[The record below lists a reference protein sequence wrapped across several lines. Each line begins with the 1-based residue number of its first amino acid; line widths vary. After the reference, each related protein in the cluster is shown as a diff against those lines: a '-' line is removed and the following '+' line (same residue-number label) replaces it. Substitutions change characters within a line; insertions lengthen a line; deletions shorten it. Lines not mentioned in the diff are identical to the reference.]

1 MPHYVKTTS
10 LVLCHTSDASTAVG
24 DVCLPT
30 KKGPDTLTS
39 EFIFVALAERKQTGT
54 DPLTR
59 INKTTSLVLRH
70 TSTVVDDVS
79 LSTKTVPETLTSENY
94 LSHSLK
100 GNRHRVIYTHHNI
113 NTTSLVRRHTSDA
126 LTPIRDVCL
135 SSKKGREPL
144 TSENSFSYSLRSSSN
159 SSGERFRQ
167 LR

>member
-59 INKTTSLVLRH
+59 IMTIKLRH
-70 TSTVVDDVS
+70 WFYVT
-79 LSTKTVPETLTSENY
+79 
-94 LSHSLK
+94 
-100 GNRHRVIYTHHNI
+100 
-113 NTTSLVRRHTSDA
+113 RR
-126 LTPIRDVCL
+126 R
-135 SSKKGREPL
+135 
-144 TSENSFSYSLRSSSN
+144 
-159 SSGERFRQ
+159 
-167 LR
+167 